1 MKHNWLKACQMTAGW
16 NDWVLGQGQLVCVL
30 LPALCQSSA
39 VVHWKLQSAWGPT
52 VFPYRHLRWAIGQ
65 AAGWWAG
72 HVPDTVGTSQCCEHS
87 ELHQTL
93 WRELGNRKRERN
105 CSLSGQ
111 CDISIVQLLHFDLFV
126 YGIKGQTKILIC
138 DSSVVMSLLS
148 PQKSPAGSIWLFR
161 RSYMSVC
168 CVPCALISLL
178 KKQLFWHLTQKGYLK
193 AT

>member
-52 VFPYRHLRWAIGQ
+52 AFPCRHLRWAIGQ

-72 HVPDTVGTSQCCEHS
+72 HVPDTAGTSQCCEHS

-105 CSLSGQ
+105 FSLSGQ
-111 CDISIVQLLHFDLFV
+111 CEISIVQLLHFDLFV

-148 PQKSPAGSIWLFR
+148 LLLILVQHSTTKVTCRFNMAFQKKLHE
-161 RSYMSVC
+161 
-168 CVPCALISLL
+168 CVLCSLCSHFPFE
-178 KKQLFWHLTQKGYLK
+178 KT
-193 AT
+193 